1 MKLLFNMWLDQ
12 SASPM
17 HILHGGY
24 GIGSFIIPLIANP
37 FLAVPAPK
45 AASGTMINITVAT
58 DSNIQNAT
66 TFTAGELLYL
76 KESRIE
82 FAYLIPAVLTVCV
95 SLVFYVY
102 HFCGI
107 QTRNHQ
113 RSTHARTQPGSM
125 KLKQMLNPASCTG
138 GDTLYGV
145 QVFVLLFMFYINCEG
160 VEKCGGIF
168 IRSFAI
174 DHFGFSVDDG
184 SYINTSF
191 WISFTVGRY
200 AGFLV
205 ARWIP
210 IRILILIESSGLLIS
225 ALCHALLS
233 GRSATALWII
243 IQPVG
248 FFIGPLFPSGM
259 GWGNYH
265 VTMTG
270 TAIALLLV
278 GACFGAF
285 AYLKLVGFLY
295 DTYGT
300 QSLLFTLLGCSVILF
315 VNTVLLNVFGQRS
328 GKASTHLEYKDND
341 ICVVNQTVEEE
352 NALNVNENNL

>member
-1 MKLLFNMWLDQ
+1 MKLIFNLWLEQ

-45 AASGTMINITVAT
+45 ASETMLNITV
-58 DSNIQNAT
+58 SPYGYSVLQNT
-66 TFTAGELLYL
+66 TMPSEPLYI

-82 FAYLIPAVLTVCV
+82 IAYLIPAVITGCV
-95 SLVFYVY
+95 SLVFYAY
-102 HFCGI
+102 
-107 QTRNHQ
+107 
-113 RSTHARTQPGSM
+113 HARGHQHRTHLNSKHARKQMSSM
-125 KLKQMLNPASCTG
+125 EFKHMLNPGSCTG
-138 GDTLYGV
+138 GDTLYGIK
-145 QVFVLLFMFYINCEG
+145 VFVLLFLFYINCEG
-160 VEKCGGIF
+160 VERSGGVF

-174 DHFGFSVDDG
+174 DHFGFNVDDG

-200 AGFLV
+200 AGFFA

-210 IRILILIESSGLLIS
+210 IRILLLLESGGLLIS
-225 ALCHALLS
+225 AICHAFLS
-233 GRSATALWII
+233 GRSSLALWII
-243 IQPVG
+243 IQFVG

-259 GWGNYH
+259 GWANYH

-285 AYLKLVGFLY
+285 GYLKMIGYLY

-300 QSLLFTLLGCSVILF
+300 QSLLYTLLACAVTLF
-315 VNTVLLNVFGQRS
+315 VNSVLLDVFGKKPDNVANHS
-328 GKASTHLEYKDND
+328 ELDNND
-341 ICVVNQTVEEE
+341 ISVAMEPLDAEIAIKSETMK
-352 NALNVNENNL
+352 